1 MSKQE
6 WKESG
11 TDLGHAFQTF
21 GKTFVRS
28 AKTTGDKIT
37 DWAEDKKPEEQPES
51 TVYSDGS
58 WKKTGKEL
66 GGAFAGMGKTLLHTV
81 GIGNGNEAKTAQDD
95 KDEVVV
101 EADNITET
109 TDGATDATE

>member
-1 MSKQE
+1 MISV
-6 WKESG
+6 S
-11 TDLGHAFQTF
+11 
-21 GKTFVRS
+21 
-28 AKTTGDKIT
+28 
-37 DWAEDKKPEEQPES
+37 EEQPES
-51 TVYSDGS
+51 TVSSDGS